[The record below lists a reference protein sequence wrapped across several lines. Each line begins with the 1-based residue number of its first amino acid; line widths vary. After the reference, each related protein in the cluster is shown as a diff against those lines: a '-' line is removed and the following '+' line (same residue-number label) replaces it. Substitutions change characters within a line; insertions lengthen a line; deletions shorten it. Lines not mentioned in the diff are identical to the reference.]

1 MKKNSKKFSTPLV
14 SIIMNCHNG
23 ERYLAQSI
31 TSVLSQTY
39 KNWELIFFDNKSND
53 QSKKILKIRNTL
65 KILGTS
71 CYHGH
76 PRVYQIH
83 SES

>member
-53 QSKKILKIRNTL
+53 QSKKILKTFLDKRI
-65 KILGTS
+65 KYFKS
-71 CYHGH
+71 KKF
-76 PRVYQIH
+76 
-83 SES
+83 